1 MTDLTPPRQGDPI
14 WIIDEVVAKPG
25 RGEAFL
31 DAYMAR
37 YAPGARRRGLTLAH
51 RMVEP
56 AFWLEDASN
65 RLLLVWTA
73 PDAGAVWTGK
83 HMARSDA
90 DVLRWWEEEAPEFIV
105 SRRRAVLAEAD
116 AIAGLSDV

>member
-1 MTDLTPPRQGDPI
+1 MTDLTPRPQGDPI

-31 DAYMAR
+31 EAYMAR
-37 YAPGARRRGLTLAH
+37 YAPGARRRGLRLAH

-56 AFWLEDASN
+56 AFWLQDASN
-65 RLLLVWTA
+65 RLVLVWTA
-73 PDAGAVWTGK
+73 PDADAVWASK
-83 HMARSDA
+83 HMARNDA
-90 DVLRWWEEEAPEFIV
+90 EVLRWWEEEAAEFIV

-116 AIAGLSDV
+116 AIAGLTDV